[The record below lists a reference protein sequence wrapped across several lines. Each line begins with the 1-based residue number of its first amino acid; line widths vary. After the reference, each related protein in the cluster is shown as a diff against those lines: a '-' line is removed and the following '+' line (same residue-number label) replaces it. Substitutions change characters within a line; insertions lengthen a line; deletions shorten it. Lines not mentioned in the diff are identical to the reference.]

1 MEVELQGQQEGAIC
15 TQLELTRTRV
25 GGVLPVPASSWS
37 DLPSKLT
44 FPQSIPL
51 QDDRTVVV
59 DAVRF
64 EETGLVLICRTR
76 LAGSE

>member
-1 MEVELQGQQEGAIC
+1 MEVELQGQQDGAIC
-15 TQLELTRTRV
+15 TALEVTRTRV
-25 GGVLPVPASSWS
+25 GGLLPVPASSLG
-37 DLPSKLT
+37 DVPTTIT

>member
-1 MEVELQGQQEGAIC
+1 MELQGNQDGATC
-15 TQLELTRTRV
+15 TTLELKRTRV
-25 GGVLPVPASSWS
+25 GGLLPVPASSLG
-37 DLPSKLT
+37 DVPATIT

>member
-1 MEVELQGQQEGAIC
+1 MELQGQQEGATC
-15 TQLELTRTRV
+15 TALEVTRTRV
-25 GGVLPVPASSWS
+25 GGVLPVPASS
-37 DLPSKLT
+37 LGEVPTTIT
-44 FPQSIPL
+44 FPQTIPL